1 MARDDIREVRKE
13 VRDLRKRVQMRP
25 IVTSGPARQVSVG
38 VLSSF
43 GGNVITTIN
52 AVDILGIK
60 KISTNVTNVAT
71 VLPVL
76 ATTYADGLGYAYLTL
91 NGNTS
96 IVWVALRVNGTYGT
110 VLSYPQNFVCRTL
123 ASSIVTVTA
132 SSDTAT
138 VYLPYVA

>member
-1 MARDDIREVRKE
+1 MTPTESKLMTELTRLKQEIA
-13 VRDLRKRVQMRP
+13 LRP
-25 IVTSGPARQVSVG
+25 IRVPTRGVGVSVG
-38 VLSSF
+38 ILSSF
-43 GGNVITTIN
+43 GGNIITTIN

-60 KISTNVTNVAT
+60 RATPNITNVAT
-71 VLPVL
+71 ILPVTG
-76 ATTYADGLGYAYLTL
+76 ATYADGLGYATLIL

-96 IVWVALRVNGTYGT
+96 LVWVALQVNGGYGS
-110 VLSYPQNFVCRTL
+110 VLSYPNNFVCRTL